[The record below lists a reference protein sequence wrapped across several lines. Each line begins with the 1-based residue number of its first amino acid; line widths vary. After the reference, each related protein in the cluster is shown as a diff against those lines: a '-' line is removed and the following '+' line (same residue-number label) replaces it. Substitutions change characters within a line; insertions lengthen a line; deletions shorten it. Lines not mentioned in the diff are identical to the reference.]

1 MESAGGIILLIA
13 ALEAMV
19 ISNSPL
25 SYLYDTLL
33 DITMAVQLGEF
44 VISKPLSRLPP
55 HRR

>member
-1 MESAGGIILLIA
+1 MIA